1 MEKTSLVIMAA
12 GIGSRYGAG
21 VKQLAAVGKN
31 AELIIDFSIYDALK
45 VGFDK
50 IVFIIRKDI
59 EADFKEIIGDRI
71 SKIADVEYVFQELS
85 DLPNGFAVPEGRT
98 KPWGT
103 GHAVLSCKSVINGP
117 FAVINA
123 DDFYGRQ
130 AFEKAYRYLS
140 SSNQGEDKI
149 NLCMID
155 FTLGKTLPASGRVTR
170 GICSFHEDGK
180 LASIKET
187 YNIERKGES
196 AFSANFNEIIPLDSR
211 ASMNFWAFFPDIFNI
226 LEERFHSFLSS
237 LSDKTKQEFLLP
249 TIVDSLLKEGSA
261 DVTALSSADEW
272 FGITYKEDA
281 QSVKDSIAKLV
292 DDGQYPQKLF

>member
-1 MEKTSLVIMAA
+1 MAA

-31 AELIIDFSIYDALK
+31 GELIIDFSIYDALK

-59 EADFKEIIGDRI
+59 EEDFKEIIGNRI
-71 SKIADVEYVFQELS
+71 SKIANVEYVFQEIS
-85 DLPNGFAVPEGRT
+85 GLPKGFAIPEGRT

-103 GHAVLSCKSVINGP
+103 GHAILSCKDIIDGP

-130 AFEKAYRYLS
+130 AFENAYSFLS
-140 SSNQGEDKI
+140 GNKSDGNKI
-149 NLCMID
+149 RLCMVD
-155 FTLGKTLPASGRVTR
+155 FTLGKTIPSSGRVTR

-187 YNIERKGES
+187 YNIERKDEGAYS
-196 AFSANFNEIIPLDSR
+196 ADSDELIPLDSR
-211 ASMNFWAFFPDIFNI
+211 ASMNFWAFFPDIFGI
-226 LEERFHSFLSS
+226 LEEHFIKFLSS
-237 LSDKTKQEFLLP
+237 LSDESKQEFLLP
-249 TIVDSLLKEGSA
+249 TIVDSLLKQGSA
-261 DVTALSSADEW
+261 EVTALPSLDEW

-281 QSVKDSIAKLV
+281 QAVRDSIAQLV
-292 DDGQYPQKLF
+292 AEGQYPEKLF